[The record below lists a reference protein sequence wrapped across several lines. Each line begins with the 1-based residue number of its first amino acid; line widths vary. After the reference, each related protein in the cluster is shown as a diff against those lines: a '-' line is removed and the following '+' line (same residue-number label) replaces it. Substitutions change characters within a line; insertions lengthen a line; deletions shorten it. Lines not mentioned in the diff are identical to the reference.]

1 MRRHYEQVSTYLNAH
16 SWISIFLLIALA
28 ILYCLPALLS
38 PFWVG
43 NDAWSNLLP
52 IIHYRDSII
61 NRHTFPL
68 FTDLWYGGRLQWQNP
83 LWNFFYLPSTL
94 VWLLLPLDWG
104 TDIVYLGHLIF
115 ILLTARKLA
124 SLFLGA
130 EIERISAAII
140 LVSPALPAFT
150 AGQSEKIMSWG
161 WVLLALYFLLDQN
174 KTMTQRGVVSGLCL
188 GFIPIT
194 GSNYYTLYATILLLP
209 LAVSFKDKKLLACFF
224 LGALIGLVHL
234 PSVWYFVGQSRA
246 NAGQSIQEFRLSFAW
261 IFSSLSIGLA
271 KPMGWETWAPIGIP
285 MLYLFFR
292 NIFLKV
298 KNKIAFTPSEK
309 SLSLAL
315 IVLVLLATSL
325 AYQGHH
331 LLDPFR
337 VPTRA
342 VAFVALVVTLFVLL
356 GRDGRGKSNTRIL
369 LVLSALQVGILS
381 FMIQPYGALYSP
393 YDPQAQAL
401 ADVLKAD
408 DAKSVWMSMR
418 ELNDMYIQVVLTQNG
433 ISLPNVYYGD
443 MGQAVKIEGEY
454 CGYSFD
460 HLVALA
466 PIEGESIEL
475 KADMEWS
482 NTQGRISLNELS
494 LVRRVNINGLPYV
507 VYRVM
512 CNQ

>member
-1 MRRHYEQVSTYLNAH
+1 MRRHYERVSTYLDAH
-16 SWISIFLLIALA
+16 PWIPISLLAALA

-52 IIHYRDSII
+52 VIHYRNSII
-61 NRHTFPL
+61 NQHTFPF

-83 LWNFFYLPSTL
+83 LWNFLYLPSTL
-94 VWLLLPLDWG
+94 VWLIMPLDWG

-115 ILLTARKLA
+115 ILLVARKLA

-150 AGQSEKIMSWG
+150 AGQSEKILSWG

-188 GFIPIT
+188 GVIPIT
-194 GSNYYTLYATILLLP
+194 GSNYYTLYAAILLLP
-209 LAVSFKDKKLLACFF
+209 LAASFKNRKLLACLV

-234 PSVWYFVGQSRA
+234 PSVWYLFGQSRA
-246 NAGQSIQEFRLSFAW
+246 NAGQSIREFSLSFAG
-261 IFSSLSIGLA
+261 ILSSLSIGLA
-271 KPMGWETWAPIGIP
+271 KPFGWETWAPIGIP
-285 MLYLFFR
+285 MVYLFFR
-292 NIFLKV
+292 TVFLKV
-298 KNKIAFTPSEK
+298 KSKIAFTLSEK
-309 SLSLAL
+309 SLGLAL
-315 IVLVLLATSL
+315 LVLVLLATSL

-331 LLDPFR
+331 LMDPFR
-337 VPTRA
+337 VPARA
-342 VAFVALVVTLFVLL
+342 VAFIALVVTLFVLMV
-356 GRDGRGKSNTRIL
+356 RDGREKTNTRIF
-369 LVLSALQVGILS
+369 LVASALQVGILS
-381 FMIQPYGALYSP
+381 FMIQPYGAAYSP
-393 YDPQAQAL
+393 YDPQAQIL
-401 ADVLKAD
+401 ADVLKSD
-408 DAKSVWMSMR
+408 NAKNAWISMR

-443 MGQAVKIEGEY
+443 MGQAVKIEGDY

-460 HLVALA
+460 HLVTLA
-466 PIEGESIEL
+466 PIEGDSIEL

-482 NTQGRISLNELS
+482 DTHGRISLNELS
-494 LVRRVNINGLPYV
+494 LVRRVNINGLTYD
-507 VYRVM
+507 VYRVI
-512 CNQ
+512 CDC